1 MHRFFITNDLIQ
13 GNQVIFPADLSHQIT
28 RVLRLRQQERVV
40 VLDNRG
46 LEYEVELQ
54 TLSKRSVRGM
64 ICQTRSVQTEPQLY
78 LTLYMALLK
87 GKKLDWVL
95 QKGTELGVC
104 RFVPILTRRCVV
116 PSLKQVKRSKI
127 SRWQEIVREAAEQS
141 QRGHLPEVRMPH
153 TFENAI
159 SEAKQSNG
167 ISLIAW
173 EMRGGASLKKILN
186 MASEPQRR
194 AVNLFIGP
202 EGGFEEQEIRL
213 AKQQGVLPVTLGPR
227 ILRAETA
234 ALAAVTAILYEFG
247 EWEQAEEGEE

>member
-1 MHRFFITNDLIQ
+1 MHRFFITNNLIQ
-13 GNQVIFPADLSHQIT
+13 GDQVIFPADLSHQIT

-104 RFVPILTRRCVV
+104 RFVPILTHRCVV
-116 PSLKQVKRSKI
+116 PSLKQVKPAKV

-141 QRGHLPEVRMPH
+141 QRGLLPEVRMPH

-159 SEAKQSNG
+159 CEAKQSNG

-173 EMRGGASLKKILN
+173 EMKGEASLKKRLN
-186 MASEPQRR
+186 MATEPQRR

-213 AKQQGVLPVTLGPR
+213 AEQEGVLPVTLGPR

-234 ALAAVTAILYEFG
+234 ALAAVAAILYELG
-247 EWEQAEEGEE
+247 EWEQAEEGEA